1 MNFIEFNPAF
11 FLGLAY
17 LDPGSGSILIQV
29 IISAL
34 VGVGF
39 YIRAKWGS
47 IKNIFRKKSSEAE
60 ENDIEDQDFDV

>member
-1 MNFIEFNPAF
+1 MNFIDFNPAF
-11 FLGLAY
+11 FLGMAY

-47 IKNIFRKKSSEAE
+47 IKNIFRRNSSEADE
-60 ENDIEDQDFDV
+60 SENEDQDFDV